1 MPLVSGRQ
9 ADHSSKGLS
18 EIVRIIGMQEAN
30 HGAKPVH
37 KERALEIEGGND
49 EKLQDLM
56 AKQHGN

>member
-1 MPLVSGRQ
+1 M
-9 ADHSSKGLS
+9 
-18 EIVRIIGMQEAN
+18 GMQEAN